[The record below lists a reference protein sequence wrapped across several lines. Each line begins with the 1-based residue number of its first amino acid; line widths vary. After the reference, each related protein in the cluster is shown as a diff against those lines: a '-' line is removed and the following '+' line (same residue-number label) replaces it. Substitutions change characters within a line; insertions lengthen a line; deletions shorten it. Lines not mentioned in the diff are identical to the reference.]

1 MENRSDSSRFWLV
14 LVGALCIL
22 IFVIRI
28 TGPTDLEGWAQH
40 RNVGYVMD
48 MMWQGNWIVQH
59 DIQGRILSKP
69 PLHTWLISP
78 FAAVFGVD
86 RLAMTIP
93 SFLAVFALSLL
104 VFFEGRRRFG
114 VMAGGLAA
122 LSVVL
127 APMVSKHIALVRS
140 DPVFALAIA
149 VGAFAA
155 IRAWE
160 TGRGWMLFWVAGAVA
175 TLTKGPLGIILAA
188 AGLLAYFWEKRTD
201 PVVSP
206 PRGSQLPGIVIF
218 LLVTLSWFLLAVRE
232 QGFDVIDKMFFDEL
246 VGQAV
251 GARKDSFPGENLPKP
266 TLFLLLRFLPFS
278 VFFFYGLWR
287 VFREPAAD
295 PHERRFERFL
305 AAWVL
310 TGLVIFSLA
319 AHHRADLL
327 LPLWPACALLAGREL
342 VHFSERVG
350 LARFSAGLT
359 TVCVILV
366 AVIFANYHVTFG
378 KRAENTDHA
387 AQVRLAAD
395 AIVAQGIDPRQLQH
409 SGTSVTLQ
417 MYLGTFHPWLSSQ
430 DLRELLASGQTPI
443 LLAVESRGMDAI
455 ESLPRAV
462 SAELIFEWIESD
474 SGEPLIR
481 IYKLVP

>member
-1 MENRSDSSRFWLV
+1 MGTRLDSSRLWLF

-22 IFVIRI
+22 IFLIRI

-69 PLHTWLISP
+69 PLHTWLIAP

-86 RLAMTIP
+86 RVAMTIP
-93 SFLAVFALSLL
+93 SFLAVLGLSLV

-140 DPVFALAIA
+140 DPVFALAIT

-155 IRAWE
+155 FRAWE
-160 TGRGWMLFWVAGAVA
+160 TGRGWTLFWFAGAVA
-175 TLTKGPLGIILAA
+175 TLTKGPLGLILAA
-188 AGLLAYFWEKRTD
+188 AGLLAFFWERRTD
-201 PVVSP
+201 PAV
-206 PRGSQLPGIVIF
+206 PRPGGSQLPGVVLF
-218 LLVTLSWFLLAVRE
+218 LAVTLSWFLLALRD
-232 QGFDVIDKMFFDEL
+232 QGFDLIDKMFFDEL

-251 GARKDSFPGENLPKP
+251 GSRKDRFPGENLPKP

-278 VFFFYGLWR
+278 IFFFYGLWR
-287 VFREPAAD
+287 VFRKPAAD
-295 PHERRFERFL
+295 PRERRFERFL

-327 LPLWPACALLAGREL
+327 LPLWPACALLAGREML
-342 VHFSERVG
+342 CFARRIGTTRFTVG
-350 LARFSAGLT
+350 LA
-359 TVCVILV
+359 TVCVVLV
-366 AVIFANYHVTFG
+366 AGIYANYHVTFG
-378 KRAENTDHA
+378 KRAENTGYA

-395 AIVAQGIDPRQLQH
+395 AIVAQGLDPRQLQH

-417 MYLGTFHPWLSSQ
+417 MYLGTFHRWLSAP
-430 DLRELLASGQTPI
+430 DLRGLLDASQTPI

-455 ESLPRAV
+455 ESLPHTV
-462 SAELIFEWIESD
+462 SAERVFEWIESD

-481 IYKLVP
+481 IYKLSR